1 MERKET
7 NRKLSIVIG
16 NRSVSLNSSNVM
28 GMINTESQYPIEAV
42 LYSCLA

>member
-7 NRKLSIVIG
+7 NRKLSIVTG
-16 NRSVSLNSSNVM
+16 NRPWFKETSNVRD
-28 GMINTESQYPIEAV
+28 MINTDGQYPIEAV